1 MLLSPLARFET
12 EYFRTLNQFVEPV
25 VRAGFGAPGLIPV
38 GSIVLETKG
47 SKTGLSSTVPLLAAV
62 AGDIVIVST
71 VRRRSNWLRN
81 LSAHPEVRYW
91 LGGRERQARSFT
103 IAGGKVTGAVPQDSV
118 VGCIV
123 DALRRHSALFGT
135 GFAILVPTD
144 SNLWRH

>member
-1 MLLSPLARFET
+1 MLLSTLARFET
-12 EYFRTLNQFVEPV
+12 EYFRMLNQFVEPA

-103 IAGGKVTGAVPQDSV
+103 IAGGKVIGAVPPESV
-118 VGCIV
+118 RCIV

-144 SNLWRH
+144 SPL